1 MRACSSHSA
10 SAGAQIPSTLMRP
23 SLASQPKGESTLPA
37 VGSNRQL
44 TVENN
49 CFWLCQQ
56 PTLVDEMG
64 KVRC

>member
-1 MRACSSHSA
+1 MRAHGSHSA
-10 SAGAQIPSTLMRP
+10 ATGADSQHFDASIPGFP
-23 SLASQPKGESTLPA
+23 AQEESTLPA

-56 PTLVDEMG
+56 PTLVDETG